1 MIIDAKKFIGIF
13 LLRHYA
19 FFVFFRYPSTP
30 RPSTR
35 TTADSSQD
43 EEVLTIS
50 ESDIQD
56 DETISEH
63 QAISVEEQLLQE
75 SNELSMAT
83 HSDSEP
89 ELSTCN
95 RTMDSTIL
103 SEQTSMT
110 AATLHLEDELEQMDS
125 ETGTAIA
132 ETTENT
138 NENNN
143 TLPVASSTHP
153 STILE
158 ISAAFSDN
166 IDIGQVVTGSYS
178 TTDPKSKYLCLKHNY
193 IPKNKQDVAS
203 VQVTSGSRKGSQLS
217 FQISW
222 LEQYSWLVYS
232 PSLKGG
238 LCKICVLFATRPQ
251 HSTKEKLG
259 VFVNDAFRK
268 YSIKKPKLKMGT

>member
-35 TTADSSQD
+35 TAADSSQD

-89 ELSTCN
+89 EL
-95 RTMDSTIL
+95 
-103 SEQTSMT
+103 
-110 AATLHLEDELEQMDS
+110 
-125 ETGTAIA
+125 
-132 ETTENT
+132 
-138 NENNN
+138 
-143 TLPVASSTHP
+143 
-153 STILE
+153 
-158 ISAAFSDN
+158 
-166 IDIGQVVTGSYS
+166 
-178 TTDPKSKYLCLKHNY
+178 
-193 IPKNKQDVAS
+193 
-203 VQVTSGSRKGSQLS
+203 
-217 FQISW
+217 
-222 LEQYSWLVYS
+222 
-232 PSLKGG
+232 
-238 LCKICVLFATRPQ
+238 
-251 HSTKEKLG
+251 
-259 VFVNDAFRK
+259 
-268 YSIKKPKLKMGT
+268 

>member
-1 MIIDAKKFIGIF
+1 
-13 LLRHYA
+13 
-19 FFVFFRYPSTP
+19 
-30 RPSTR
+30 
-35 TTADSSQD
+35 
-43 EEVLTIS
+43 
-50 ESDIQD
+50 
-56 DETISEH
+56 
-63 QAISVEEQLLQE
+63 
-75 SNELSMAT
+75 MAT

-89 ELSTCN
+89 EISTCN

-103 SEQTSMT
+103 SEQASMT

-125 ETGTAIA
+125 DTGTAIA
-132 ETTENT
+132 KTTENT
-138 NENNN
+138 DENNN

-158 ISAAFSDN
+158 ISSAFSDN

-193 IPKNKQDVAS
+193 VPKNKQDVAS

-232 PSLKGG
+232 PSLKG
-238 LCKICVLFATRPQ
+238 
-251 HSTKEKLG
+251 
-259 VFVNDAFRK
+259 
-268 YSIKKPKLKMGT
+268 